1 MQEVKGSN
9 PFSSTKHLAA
19 ETRGR
24 VTLEKERSPNL
35 WLI

>member
-9 PFSSTKHLAA
+9 PFSSTKLPDG
-19 ETRGR
+19 TL
-24 VTLEKERSPNL
+24 VSDSTLEKERSPNL